1 MSGFFFLL
9 EVYYKFHSWNS
20 LYSIIAT
27 FSGFILISCT
37 QFANELVIPLFIDAS
52 LSDIYLSHDEEAV
65 NLDPLI
71 LEKEWNLESNCFC
84 RPVIMGCLFCNN
96 TSVR

>member
-20 LYSIIAT
+20 LYSITAS

-37 QFANELVIPLFIDAS
+37 QFTNELVIPLFIDAS
-52 LSDIYLSHDEEAV
+52 LRYIYLSYDEEAV

-71 LEKEWNLESNCFC
+71 IEKEWNLERNRS
-84 RPVIMGCLFCNN
+84 LSSCNN
-96 TSVR
+96 GMFIL

>member
-1 MSGFFFLL
+1 MGFFL

-20 LYSIIAT
+20 LCSIIAT

-37 QFANELVIPLFIDAS
+37 QFTNKLVIPLFIDASRS
-52 LSDIYLSHDEEAV
+52 LSDIYLSHDEEAF

-71 LEKEWNLESNCFC
+71 LAKEGNLESNRFF
-84 RPVIMGCLFCNN
+84 LSSCNN
-96 TSVR
+96 GVFIL